1 MYSITERGVP
11 EGSEDIHP
19 VVECMP
25 AEVIDNENFTIINK
39 PKYCLSKSL
48 DGVNKN
54 KRKNFVHNVDEQMRR
69 KNDEDLFA
77 PSRKN
82 SLKVQVVEPEPEEQV
97 IPDEEEEIIEPVAP
111 EYRNKFIINCE
122 STVFEH
128 TGTCFETESS
138 PFKEPPIHEPASSNP
153 FKKKLS
159 SIFKSFADIGSKKL
173 PELPERDFMVTSTN
187 SNISPVEVV
196 EVPEETKDDPI
207 ISEFKGFEKMR
218 KSSVMESSI
227 ISSCSDKNSI
237 VSDITL
243 TSHASSS
250 CQESKNEYSSIIS
263 DDSSQA
269 RGSRHI
275 SSPMRKQKPNGMQ
288 FMPSRSSSGRLSP
301 DLFNPGPSSSKISLE
316 DFEDILTITTDVTNE
331 ADDIVIVDY
340 ADIRNDSLS
349 GANSVSNYYLKLP
362 SIMTSSTTSTA
373 SKTSLI
379 NRFLRNVTQKKI
391 LEATIKKNDF
401 FQAKLSKEKKLFGGN
416 LYVKGVLPKD
426 DSLIQD
432 LNAEIA
438 LEIEMGSNSLEAEKN
453 SCEEDTVLE
462 LGSLDRRFE
471 GGVGEVKIDIFDIKC
486 LNILRNDDEVLM
498 KVSKI
503 FLTRTLSDIFCGNYI
518 FWTKKSFLV

>member
-1 MYSITERGVP
+1 MP

-19 VVECMP
+19 IVECMP

-69 KNDEDLFA
+69 KNDEDMFA

-82 SLKVQVVEPEPEEQV
+82 SIKIPDVEPEPEEELV
-97 IPDEEEEIIEPVAP
+97 PYEEEEIIEPVAP

-138 PFKEPPIHEPASSNP
+138 PFKEPPIHEASSSNP

-159 SIFKSFADIGSKKL
+159 SIFKTFTDIGSKKL

-187 SNISPVEVV
+187 SNTSPVEVV

-207 ISEFKGFEKMR
+207 VSEYKSFEKMR
-218 KSSVMESSI
+218 KSSIMESSI

-269 RGSRHI
+269 RGSRHL

-301 DLFNPGPSSSKISLE
+301 DLFNPGCSSKALE
-316 DFEDILTITTDVTNE
+316 DFDDILTITTDVTNE

-438 LEIEMGSNSLEAEKN
+438 LEIEMGSNSLEDN
-453 SCEEDTVLE
+453 CEEDAVLE
-462 LGSLDRRFE
+462 LGNLDRRFE
-471 GGVGEVKIDIFDIKC
+471 GGVGEVKIDIFDIKS
-486 LNILRNDDEVLM
+486 LNILRNDEEVLM
-498 KVSKI
+498 KVS
-503 FLTRTLSDIFCGNYI
+503 
-518 FWTKKSFLV
+518 